1 MRCKNCGW
9 DNPDGSVKCEKC
21 NSALDSSSY
30 VPEVEPSQNVSDYQS
45 AMRAT
50 VRESSIFGNE
60 VNTPQTDEGE
70 KLTCRTCGYPLS
82 GNMQMCPACGTP
94 ISRNNN
100 ASPLPQY
107 PPIPNMVAQQ
117 MTVREDEVFRHTEN
131 NQNRSIKKC
140 NKCGNPLSENV
151 RFCPNCGS
159 PIRKMSGTVAAWD
172 SPVMQGEYGFC
183 TLKPIAWA
191 RENRDYQPITYSG
204 NEIILN
210 RSNTDPNNQTITSQQ
225 QAILTRDGDNWYIED
240 LSASKSTMLR
250 VGRKMKLEK
259 GDIICLGNR
268 LFEFN
273 D

>member
-9 DNPDGSVKCEKC
+9 DNPDGSSKCEKC
-21 NSALDSSSY
+21 NSVLDSSSFY
-30 VPEVEPSQNVSDYQS
+30 QEEPQIQNTPDYQS

-50 VRESSIFGNE
+50 VRESAVFGNE
-60 VNTPQTDEGE
+60 VNTPNQTEGE
-70 KLTCRTCGYPLS
+70 RAVCKTCGYPLS
-82 GNMQMCPACGTP
+82 SNMQMCPACGTP
-94 ISRNNN
+94 TTKNEN

-107 PPIPNMVAQQ
+107 PPIPNMVSQQ
-117 MTVREDEVFRHTEN
+117 MTAREDEIFHQQDN
-131 NQNRSIKKC
+131 NLNRKSKKC
-140 NKCGNPLSENV
+140 SKCGSPLPENV
-151 RFCPNCGS
+151 RFCPTCGN
-159 PIRKMSGTVAAWD
+159 PIRRMSGTVAAWD
-172 SPVMQGEYGFC
+172 SPIMQGEYGFC

-210 RSNTDPNNQTITSQQ
+210 RSNTDSNNQTITSQQ
-225 QAILTRDGDNWYIED
+225 QAILTREGDNWYIED
-240 LSASKSTMLR
+240 LSASKSTMIR